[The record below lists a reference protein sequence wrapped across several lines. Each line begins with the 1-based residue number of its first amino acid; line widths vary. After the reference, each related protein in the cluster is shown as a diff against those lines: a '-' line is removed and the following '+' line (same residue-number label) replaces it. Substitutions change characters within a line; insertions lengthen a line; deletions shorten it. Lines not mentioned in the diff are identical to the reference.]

1 MRSIRPYRI
10 LYAAAVA
17 TLMIVP
23 AEAQHLQNGVGGRV
37 NNTGVIRFKS
47 DTGQFRNAAPAASFT
62 NNVIE
67 FTGTN
72 NAFTD
77 IGSDP
82 TTATAFGVDASMRV
96 PGLVRYTRDSI
107 LQNVQSRFYTD
118 LEMRGGSA
126 KKIVDGVYVGS
137 QYLITKSGPRSYAGT
152 FTYDGA
158 LLQYITSESGLS
170 GNTDRYDNLT
180 ILNGPKEV
188 RRYDE
193 VRMSRSFYSDASAPM
208 LVQGSMFWGTNSLTS
223 APVTIDS
230 GGMLATGVG
239 TSLLNANLTV
249 NDGEFI
255 ATDNADT
262 TTIGSGARLTVGPSA
277 AAKLSLGQNAQL
289 YVLGDYAN
297 SFALR
302 TNVRF
307 DPTSLVNFNAPTP
320 QVIQSTVATNAY
332 GHLRTGRSVK
342 TVNGDVYLV
351 SSLSVNDENLD
362 VGTSMLS
369 MTTGAAQYT
378 GFTEVVGTMQRDLRS
393 GSTGD
398 LYVFNNE
405 QTRMTFEKLPQDI
418 TLEVRPVTNPTSYDL
433 TSDIQRKINVRY
445 NGVWTALVR
454 AGYKQAD
461 IPATWGVDVSE
472 DLLRFFDAKGPLTTD
487 VRKMLPQ
494 PGSAYSR
501 GRVADARSFGWVELG
516 RLSSIDPAERRIDNT
531 HDLLMRGS
539 RDILKA
545 IASGRWSNPATWDE
559 GREPDPKDRVSISGF
574 TVHVGYVRANDNY
587 AILEAFPDTMA
598 RAVTLADV
606 PSTSLLIGYTNTFNT
621 FSLKRT
627 TGVLFTQNRVA
638 PSLVPFTALDVT
650 VANLDAGLLIYPGAS
665 YTVPDLLIG
674 ADATVFNGG
683 ILQVGSN

>member
-1 MRSIRPYRI
+1 VRSIRPYRI

-126 KKIVDGVYVGS
+126 KKIVDGVYVGNR
-137 QYLITKSGPRSYAGT
+137 YLITKSGPRSYAGT

>member
-1 MRSIRPYRI
+1 
-10 LYAAAVA
+10 
-17 TLMIVP
+17 MIVP

-47 DTGQFRNAAPAASFT
+47 DTGQFRNSAPASSLT

-67 FTGTN
+67 FNGTN

-77 IGSDP
+77 ISSDP
-82 TTATAFGVDASMRV
+82 TTATAFGVDVSMRV

-126 KKIVDGVYVGS
+126 KKIVDGVFVGS

-158 LLQYITSESGLS
+158 LLQSITAESGLS

-208 LVQGSMFWGTNSLTS
+208 IVQGSMFWGTNSLTS

-494 PGSAYSR
+494 PGSTYSR
-501 GRVADARSFGWVELG
+501 SQVADARSFGWIELG
-516 RLSSIDPAERRIDNT
+516 RLSSIDPTERRVDSG